1 MRLGFYP
8 KLALTGIAKN
18 KKTYV
23 PYILTGIGMV
33 MMFYIVTFLAKSDA
47 VGALRGGNTVQGFLQ
62 LGTFVIGVF
71 ATILLFYTNS
81 FLIRRRKKEFGLY
94 NILGMGKGNIAR
106 IVIWESLIIA
116 VVSIVLGLGCGLLF
130 SKAAELF
137 VSRIMNSTAGFGFTI
152 DKNALFTT
160 LSWFGPIFLLILLN
174 SLRQIYMSK
183 PVELMKSES
192 EGEKPP
198 KANWILALAGML
210 LLGGA
215 YYLAI
220 TIDDPVTAMV
230 MFFVAVV
237 MVILATYLLFIAGSV
252 TLCRL
257 LQKNKRYYYKT
268 NHFISLSSMVYRMK
282 RNGAGLA
289 SICILSTMVLVM
301 VSSTSCLYIGGE
313 SMLRQRYPRNLILN
327 VNADCSDYMDY
338 AQRVFDDT
346 LDNFQ
351 LEKENTV
358 HYRHLSVSGVLQ
370 GDTVYFDESKI
381 RDYSDVWQ
389 LFFIPLEDYNQ
400 TMGASETLA
409 EGGL

>member
-47 VGALRGGNTVQGFLQ
+47 VGALRGGDTVQGFLQ

-183 PVELMKSES
+183 PVELMKSEA

-198 KANWILALAGML
+198 KANWILALAGIL
-210 LLGGA
+210 LLA
-215 YYLAI
+215 ALI
-220 TIDDPVTAMV
+220 
-230 MFFVAVV
+230 
-237 MVILATYLLFIAGSV
+237 IL
-252 TLCRL
+252 
-257 LQKNKRYYYKT
+257 
-268 NHFISLSSMVYRMK
+268 
-282 RNGAGLA
+282 
-289 SICILSTMVLVM
+289 
-301 VSSTSCLYIGGE
+301 
-313 SMLRQRYPRNLILN
+313 P
-327 VNADCSDYMDY
+327 
-338 AQRVFDDT
+338 
-346 LDNFQ
+346 
-351 LEKENTV
+351 
-358 HYRHLSVSGVLQ
+358 
-370 GDTVYFDESKI
+370 
-381 RDYSDVWQ
+381 
-389 LFFIPLEDYNQ
+389 
-400 TMGASETLA
+400 
-409 EGGL
+409 